1 MGTSLSSILKKKKV
15 LENNDDTYESESN
28 STVSGIPSFEESQ
41 KTRKSDLR
49 SLLQAKKDKEK
60 LVELQNEQ
68 KRQERQDWLRKSST
82 SQHTTAM
89 TDFIRSDR
97 EKVAESSIP
106 MADAVKQYN
115 QIKQQ
120 KWMLNEAQYEND
132 LLQEYRK
139 RKRIEKEQQEAK
151 DKVGFQDGDTFIQY
165 TDIPQQ
171 KDFADTVK
179 KAKENAAKA
188 NDQYAFMYNNKK
200 LPFGDK
206 GLTIGGKKLTLGGKE
221 SNPVESYVNTFGDGK
236 NVFGKSSVLDI
247 TSGQDNAKSPLRR
260 YALLNDSERDIYD
273 YLFERQ
279 GKDTAEK
286 YLDSIQGELNQRG
299 AEANYEHNN
308 QYKGPIKTIVN
319 TTQSIGAGM
328 QNAVEGI
335 KSIPDF
341 AMGTRK
347 NAMPTESELSQ
358 TKMLENAGTIDGF
371 TYKMANAIGNMIPS
385 IIVGGAGGPAVS
397 SAIFA
402 AQTGGQSYRQ
412 DIMDGRP
419 VEGAQVNAVLTAADE
434 TVTNLLLGGISQ
446 YGGGFIKKTLGNTKV
461 AQAAKQGIT
470 SALAKN
476 PAVRRAVLGVINY
489 GSDMLSEGTQEAVQD
504 LTESIRKHFIY
515 GDELD
520 LTGDLTDPQTWE
532 DFLLG
537 AATAGIMNA
546 PATIANNVAIN
557 NYGKNLDVDYRD
569 YSEGIDTDQTHYTN
583 PADAKEAQGLQRMAE
598 EYAAM
603 QRQGKFVNN
612 RDKAEYDMRLW
623 EWQNRMAEEQKGQ
636 DEQTLQAQ
644 GQPTQPQ
651 EQAIQSQKQAS
662 QNQEYTNRSQQENQA
677 EPTAQET
684 IQNSDVKRPTE
695 QSVQP
700 EYESTPLERQ
710 DNQIQ
715 EEHQT
720 DSPEKPYAAPKAA
733 QEQPQATA
741 AHNSEQDTINAQE
754 NEHRNPQSNFE
765 AEDNVKLSDQE
776 STEYKSHYGKY
787 GGDALLNTYDGSV
800 DVSTF
805 NKAFGRAYDAG
816 YNQIDL
822 DTATHS
828 ALMSLLS
835 DQQIEAAY
843 RAGIQDY
850 NLDNQVKPK
859 YTQGQIKEGGLG
871 TVSDYATQDQ
881 RNVAEHIGKKTGLKI
896 NLVDNLSQENATA
909 SYKPGEITININSE
923 DFNGSLSHELT
934 HFIKDTAP
942 ESYRLYQEIVT
953 EAQMK
958 ATGKAWEDLV
968 ESYTN
973 RYKDAGQD
981 LTRQQVM
988 EEIAADATQ
997 KFLNDPDFI
1006 DQVVKKD
1013 RNLAQKI
1020 IDFLSDVI
1028 DSIKN
1033 LIKTGSTRAAA
1044 KNLEQDVQMYE
1055 DARYAWLLG
1064 LEQGSKD
1071 YKAGK
1076 ERADNIMQSSKYEL
1090 NQFGFEEY
1098 GEKEKGWWKNNDSII
1113 ICNTKQDIA
1122 DFYRDHVHKKPYAR
1136 LYIGKIGPELAQR
1149 IYKDTGVNTEN
1160 LNVAITSEFEDSHSN
1175 PEKERSRG
1183 QTPVTP
1189 EILSRLPEII
1199 SSYDKVENTTSSKDR
1214 KPVLKFEKDING
1226 KNVAVEYVRSKKGML
1241 ELHTMYAWENKNSR
1255 SVSTTLTMPEKT
1267 DPYRTSETYSVITPA
1282 TKDNIQPGTE
1292 KSKTRFQLDDV
1303 DDTMSERR
1311 IQALQDQ
1318 NEALKQ
1324 ANDLLEQ
1331 QFKLTDKDAVRTED
1345 IKKVARNIL
1354 KEYGSKYSSEI
1365 LERNLS
1371 KLYQYIRGA
1380 GQVDG
1385 QAITEA
1391 ATSMGKSIL
1400 EKSVQKDTELTEHYK
1415 DLRKQIKD
1423 TKIAITDQ
1431 DKADLASVGGYNE
1444 FRKRYFGKM
1453 KMGADG
1459 ISIDSL
1465 YQELQGQYPE
1475 LFPADVTHPAD
1486 ELVAIA
1492 SALDQTAP
1500 QIKNPYAANM
1510 DEMAYMVGQDILSS
1524 YFDVRKP
1531 SATFADKKEA
1541 QMQKLRW
1548 QYQQKIRDYK
1558 NDLKSKYDES
1568 LKQIKKQ
1575 NLEESARLAEQY
1587 KNLTEAE
1594 RKEQREYYKKRMDDL
1609 RNSKN
1614 QELAAMQQRSKERIK
1629 SLRENQQKREDKR
1642 QIIKERKKLQNWL
1655 LKPTDSKH
1663 IPEGLRQSVA
1673 AFLNNIDFSPN
1684 DEDSEIKTQRKEDW
1698 KAAQDAFKEILDNGG
1713 VYVDQ
1718 KTGDTM
1724 TMDIDPDIAQRIQE
1738 LIEKTK
1744 GIDKLDN
1751 LDAYSMGELKKTV
1764 MAMKKAITEVND
1776 LKSNKKSG
1784 ELSILADGV
1793 FRDLEQRRNKVEY
1806 VGPAGMG
1813 DKLLNYDMLDP
1824 QTMFGKMGD
1833 NMKSTYDALRN
1844 GLDKKTEKLRSAQ
1857 EYVDDIVDKYG
1868 IKPKE
1873 LREWTGSNAK
1883 TQHFKTSRGEIDLT
1897 VAQVM
1902 SLYELNKR
1910 SQARGHMYDRN
1921 GGIKQAPVVGKAKLE
1936 GTTYTP
1942 AQIKKNYRPVKV
1954 TAADVETITKTLTP
1968 AQRALADGLQQ
1979 FMGDQC
1985 AAWGNE
1991 VTMDMYGYEKFTA
2004 KNYFPISTDKNYVAT
2019 RQGDAGN
2026 KASTI
2031 KNMGITKSTTPYANN
2046 PLIIEDIFDVFS
2058 RQVDNMSTYNAYVIP
2073 LSDLNKVYNYKDTRG
2088 MTEFGSSIK
2097 EEIERTFGKQG
2108 NDYIVKL
2115 VSDINGT
2122 VNKDKSIASQLVS
2135 NMKAASVAG
2144 NLRVAAQQPTAYI
2157 RASMEI
2163 NPKYLARGAT
2173 TITRKGQWD
2182 LICKYAPIAQWK
2194 DWGFYRMD
2202 TSRQMKDIMFNTDST
2217 KQRFVNATMILAEKG
2232 DQLAWNRLWRACEYE
2247 CMDQHPD
2254 LKEGTEEFYE
2264 RVGKRFSEVVDKTQV
2279 VDSILHR
2286 TQIMRSQS
2294 EINQLATSFMAEP
2307 LKTYDMLYR
2316 AATDVKTKKEGSKS
2330 RAVRAAT
2337 VFVLT
2342 GVATSIAASAVDMLR
2357 DDDRDK
2363 NSKEKYIDSL
2373 KSNIFDNLNLLNN
2386 IPWVKEIPS
2395 IIAGYTPT
2403 RADLSGFED
2412 MIYAWN
2418 QIKKLK
2424 DGTSKYTP
2432 QYVAVYTAQMA
2443 SKLTGIPIKSLTRDM
2458 GAVIDSIFD
2467 SAGGKADYT
2476 WLKQKY
2482 DMGSKENLEMY
2493 TKMMIQAHRNGDQDF
2508 QKKIKDDLNKA
2519 GIDNDTITNKIK
2531 TVIKSEL
2538 IGKDSVNP
2546 LVEAAAQAK
2555 QSYDLEAYEDAV
2567 SQLTS
2572 QGYATKIV
2580 KSAIDARIKQ
2590 LEGKE
2595 EIDWEAEVQTEPDSL
2610 YGDILTDQGASE
2622 DSSSVKFYS
2631 NSDLL
2636 AAIGQYDN
2644 KNAKS
2649 LDPFKKMAD
2658 AIVKSKVDEGKTQK
2672 EAAGSIKTSITSH
2685 YKPLWIAADRKG
2697 REEIQNVLKQL
2708 KVNGK
2713 ALYTGEDWTNWNKA
2727 AKKKQKKQ

>member
-1 MGTSLSSILKKKKV
+1 LGTSLSSILKKKKV

-720 DSPEKPYAAPKAA
+720 DSPEKPYAAPKAT

-2342 GVATSIAASAVDMLR
+2342 GVATSISASAVDMLR

-2672 EAAGSIKTSITSH
+2672 EAVGSIKTSITSH

-2697 REEIQNVLKQL
+2697 REDIQNVLKQL

>member
-299 AEANYEHNN
+299 AETNYEHNN

-720 DSPEKPYAAPKAA
+720 DSPEKPYAAPKAT

-2672 EAAGSIKTSITSH
+2672 EAVGSIKTSITSH

-2697 REEIQNVLKQL
+2697 REDIQNVLKQL

>member
-720 DSPEKPYAAPKAA
+720 DSPEKPYAAPKAT

-909 SYKPGEITININSE
+909 SYEPGEITININSE